1 MASRNLRALASVV
14 ITVGLCVSA
23 CGGTS
28 RDPLA
33 GTYLVEGGGAPLDV
47 YKALSTEFLA
57 KHPGVKFVF
66 EDVGSLPGMRLV
78 ANGDTD
84 LATSSNEPESTLRDR
99 VVVVPVGMTGTAV
112 VVGAANK
119 VPGLTRDQVRAIFTG
134 EISDW
139 KDVGGEPGRII
150 VAMRNA
156 NSAIRANFEA
166 YFFAAKP
173 TYPKDMFEV
182 NDIEQTI
189 TAISGLRSVVSIITI
204 SDRSLNETRIRL
216 LPVDGI
222 APTRENLAS
231 GAYPVRRPLYLI
243 ANATSMKPAIRA
255 FLDFVRSPDGQRII
269 GERGAG

>member
-1 MASRNLRALASVV
+1 
-14 ITVGLCVSA
+14 
-23 CGGTS
+23 
-28 RDPLA
+28 
-33 GTYLVEGGGAPLDV
+33 
-47 YKALSTEFLA
+47 
-57 KHPGVKFVF
+57 
-66 EDVGSLPGMRLV
+66 MRLV

-84 LATSSNEPESTLRDR
+84 LATSSNEPEATLRDR
-99 VVVVPVGMTGTAV
+99 VVLVPVGITGTAV
-112 VVGAANK
+112 VVGAAND
-119 VPGLTRDQVRAIFTG
+119 VPGLTSNQVRAIFTG

-139 KDVGGEPGRII
+139 KDVGGDPGRII

-166 YFFAAKP
+166 YFFIAKP

-189 TAISGLRSVVSIITI
+189 TAISGLRSLVSIITI
-204 SDRSLNETRIRL
+204 NDRSLNEKRIRL

-231 GAYPVRRPLYLI
+231 GAYPVRRPLYLV
-243 ANATSMKPAIRA
+243 ANARSMKPAIRA

-269 GERGAG
+269 SERGAG